1 MLTDIQDPATT
12 TAGDKTVVQKEPAT
26 PTRSQSEVSLKE
38 SVPETEKPKILEEV
52 VIEEVSI
59 DGMCGV
65 Y

>member
-1 MLTDIQDPATT
+1 MFTEPQ
-12 TAGDKTVVQKEPAT
+12 TAGATEAVDAAVSQAASPAVVLKDGAPA
-26 PTRSQSEVSLKE
+26 
-38 SVPETEKPKILEEV
+38 PEAPKILEEV

>member
-1 MLTDIQDPATT
+1 MFTETQTVGATDAAEAAVAQAASPAPV
-12 TAGDKTVVQKEPAT
+12 ALKDGAPA
-26 PTRSQSEVSLKE
+26 
-38 SVPETEKPKILEEV
+38 PETPKVLEEV